1 MISQNQS
8 RAFWWCAA
16 ITGVS
21 ALVSA
26 GFSLAAVFA
35 RSPWETTALYA
46 ASRSIA
52 VPLAILASIALRST
66 PAIAALAFVMGLIQL
81 FDGAIGIYAHD
92 ASKTYGPFVLALL
105 TFITLARLL
114 KTQRAAGEPT

>member
-1 MISQNQS
+1 MATPHL

-16 ITGVS
+16 ITLVS

-35 RSPWETTALYA
+35 RTPYDTTALYA

-52 VPLAILASIALRST
+52 LPI
-66 PAIAALAFVMGLIQL
+66 AIAAAIFRRSSAGVAALALVVGLLQL
-81 FDGAIGIYAHD
+81 FDGFIGVYTHD
-92 ASKTYGPFVLALL
+92 PSKTYGPFVLALL